1 MDTGFQFFTQFGNI
15 HPMVNSG
22 DSERLDS
29 ERLLRDWRWLC
40 PQSLTVI
47 DRNAFGDLFLTDE
60 GGSVRMLDVGSGELA
75 IIAESVREFTAL
87 SKTPEKQESWF
98 AQDAASAA
106 AERGLIPGPG
116 RCIGFSTPV
125 VFAESKGL
133 DCAYI
138 ADIYDHVGFL
148 GDIHRQ
154 IAALPDGADVR
165 LVVKHQGK
173 NP

>member
-1 MDTGFQFFTQFGNI
+1 
-15 HPMVNSG
+15 
-22 DSERLDS
+22 
-29 ERLLRDWRWLC
+29 
-40 PQSLTVI
+40 VI
-47 DRNAFGDLFLTDE
+47 DRNAFGDLFLRDE
-60 GGSVRMLDVGSGELA
+60 GSRVHRLDVGSGEFA
-75 IIAESVREFTAL
+75 VIAESVAEFTVLA
-87 SKTPEKQESWF
+87 KTPEKQESWF
-98 AQDAASAA
+98 AQGAANAA

-116 RCIGFSTPV
+116 QCIGFGTPV

-165 LVVKHQGK
+165 LVVKHQDE